1 LKSLKLEEKVYVSS
15 RASWIAT
22 GSAYVLSPL
31 IILLVIQLGGL
42 NMGRAL
48 GALYLGSVGSTY
60 GIALSLLNATHL
72 LIISLGIIIAFR
84 CRLFNV
90 GAEGQQ
96 IVGAIVAT
104 AFGLSMAGTNGVLIA
119 VVLIVVSV
127 VSGALYGG
135 LAGILKARWG
145 INEIIVTIM
154 LNWVAVVA
162 VSFVIRGPLKDP
174 TVNWPQSPLIPFNSW
189 LPFLIPGSNLNLSL
203 VFAFAM
209 VAVVY
214 LLLFRTPLGYEIR
227 AVGANIS
234 AARANGINVR
244 RIMTVSMLLS
254 GALAGFSGGLYILGV
269 IHQLLDVRSSGST
282 PPWAWGYT
290 GIVVALMGRL
300 HPIGVVFASIFF
312 GALLSGMSA
321 VARELSVPA
330 PLVDLSQG
338 IVIILVLVLEA
349 IVRYRVKRS

>member
-1 LKSLKLEEKVYVSS
+1 LKSLKLDEKPYVSS
-15 RASWIAT
+15 RASLIAT
-22 GSAYVLSPL
+22 GSAYILSPL
-31 IILLVIQLGGL
+31 IILFIIQLAGL
-42 NMGRAL
+42 DTGRAL
-48 GALYLGSVGSTY
+48 AALYAGSIGSTY

-72 LIISLGIIIAFR
+72 LIIGLGIVIAFR

-96 IVGAIVAT
+96 IVAAIFAT
-104 AFGLSMAGTNGVLIA
+104 GVGLAMSGMNGILIM
-119 VVLIVVSV
+119 VVLMVVAAIA
-127 VSGALYGG
+127 GALYGG

-209 VAVVY
+209 VAAVY
-214 LLLFRTPLGYEIR
+214 VLLFRTPLGYEIR
-227 AVGANIS
+227 ATGANIN
-234 AARANGINVR
+234 AARANGINVS

-254 GALAGFSGGLYILGV
+254 GALAGLSGGLYILGV

-282 PPWAWGYT
+282 PPWSWGYT

-300 HPIGVVFASIFF
+300 HPVGVIFSSIFF
-312 GALLSGMSA
+312 GALLSGMGA

-338 IVIILVLVLEA
+338 IVIILVLMLEA
-349 IVRYRVKRS
+349 VVRYRVRWS